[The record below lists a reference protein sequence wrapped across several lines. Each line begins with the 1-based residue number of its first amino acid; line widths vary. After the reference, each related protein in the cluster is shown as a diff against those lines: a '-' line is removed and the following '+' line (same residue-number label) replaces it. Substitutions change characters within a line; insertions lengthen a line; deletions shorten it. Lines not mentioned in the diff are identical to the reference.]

1 VSEKKLGEI
10 AMNTMKS
17 RRPGFTLIE
26 LLVVI
31 AIIAVLIALLLPA
44 VQAAR
49 EAARRI
55 QCVNNL
61 KQLGVAMQNYH
72 DTNGSLPP
80 GTYDCCW
87 GTWVPRVLPF
97 MEGANLYNAYNLSSV
112 TSYSSAQNT
121 TVTGSRLASMSCP
134 SDSTDT
140 PYAGVTSHNYA
151 VNWGTTSYYQTDLN
165 GVAFLGA
172 PFTDIR
178 TTGNTTNS
186 KNNNNPWPNFGKV
199 TGLASITDGTSN
211 TIFAGEEVQGQGQDL
226 RGFTWWSD
234 AAGFTTYLGPNSKS
248 PDIIYNAS
256 YCQNNLSSN
265 PPCAGPEGAP
275 TSNPKMMA
283 SRSRH
288 PGGVN
293 VMLGD
298 GSVKFIKDS
307 ISVKTL
313 RNLVTLSGGEVVDA
327 SSY

>member
-1 VSEKKLGEI
+1 
-10 AMNTMKS
+10 
-17 RRPGFTLIE
+17 

-49 EAARRI
+49 EAARRM

-61 KQLGVAMQNYH
+61 KQIGIAMQNYH
-72 DTNGSLPP
+72 DTNGALPP

-112 TSYSSAQNT
+112 TSYSSVYNT
-121 TVTGSRLASMSCP
+121 TVTSSRLGSMSCP
-134 SDSTDT
+134 SDMNDS

-151 VNWGTTSYYQTDLN
+151 VNWGNTSYYQTDLN
-165 GVAFLGA
+165 GVPFLGA
-172 PFTDIR
+172 PFTDLR

-199 TGLASITDGTSN
+199 YGLASITDGTSN
-211 TIFAGEEVQGQGQDL
+211 TIFASEEVQGQGQDL

-234 AAGFTTYLGPNSKS
+234 ATGFTTYLGPNSKS
-248 PDIIYNAS
+248 PDILYNAS
-256 YCQNNLSSN
+256 YCQNKAPN
-265 PPCAGPEGAP
+265 PPCTGPEGAA

-283 SRSRH
+283 ARSRH
-288 PGGVN
+288 SGGVN

-307 ISVKTL
+307 ISITTW
-313 RNLVTLSGGEVVDA
+313 RALSTTRGGEIVSADA
-327 SSY
+327 Y